1 MSVTGAILCGG
12 ESSRMGQD
20 KATLVLSGRTMT
32 KWVADAM
39 TQAGVDNI
47 VTLGGEPHSDLTS
60 LPDRRPGGGPLS
72 ALIGAIE
79 EFGDVLLCPCDVPL
93 VSQGLFAAIIEAGMT
108 GERPV
113 VLAHSDH
120 LQPLIGLYKAA
131 AKGMLA
137 AGYEQGARGPK
148 QILTPADF
156 DLVDAT
162 IEEVQNINT
171 PQEFEQLRDFRGA
184 SKS

>member
-20 KATLVLSGRTMT
+20 KATLMLSGRTMA

-39 TQAGVDNI
+39 TQAGVNNI
-47 VTLGGEPHSDLTS
+47 VTLGGEPQPDLVS
-60 LPDRRPGGGPLS
+60 LPDTRPGTGPLG
-72 ALIGAIE
+72 ALIGALE
-79 EFGDVLLCPCDVPL
+79 TFGDVLICPCDVPL
-93 VSQGLFAAIIEAGMT
+93 ISQGVFTSVIEAAMT
-108 GERPV
+108 SEKPV
-113 VLAHSDH
+113 VLVQSDH
-120 LQPLIGLYKAA
+120 LQPLIGLYKKAA
-131 AKGMLA
+131 VGILA
-137 AGYEQGARGPK
+137 TGYEQGARGPK
-148 QILTPADF
+148 QILTPRDF

-171 PQEFEQLRDFRGA
+171 PQEFEQLRDSLGA